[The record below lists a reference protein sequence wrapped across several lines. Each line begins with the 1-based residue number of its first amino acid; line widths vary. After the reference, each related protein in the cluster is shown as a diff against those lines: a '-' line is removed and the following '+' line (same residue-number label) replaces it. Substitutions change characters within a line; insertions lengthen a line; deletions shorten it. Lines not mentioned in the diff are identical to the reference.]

1 MPEPYVGEIRL
12 FGGNFAPLYWSF
24 CDGSLLSISDYQVL
38 YALIGTTY
46 GGNGTSNFALPDL
59 RSRVPVGTASGY
71 GLGEP
76 GGVETVTLLASN
88 MPPHNHALQTAA
100 TGTSPS
106 PAAQWPSVATA
117 PGGVNISPT
126 LYGTGTAQPVSFSPP
141 AITANPGGQPHANVQ
156 PYQAIAF
163 IISLFGIYPSPA

>member
-12 FGGNFAPLYWSF
+12 FGGSFAPLYWSF

-59 RSRVPVGTASGY
+59 RSRVPVGTNSGY
-71 GLGEP
+71 SLGQP
-76 GGVETVTLLASN
+76 GGVENVTLLASN

-100 TGTSPS
+100 AGSNTG
-106 PAAQWPSVATA
+106 PAAQWPGVATA
-117 PGGVNISPT
+117 PSGITISPT
-126 LYGTGTAQPVSFSPP
+126 LYGTGTAQPVSFSPS

-156 PYQAIAF
+156 PYQAITF